1 MTIDDEEMKQSSPVR
16 LNENVRISRH
26 QHHQQQQNEVKG
38 GGDVSSSSSS
48 SLFHTESFF
57 PSALQTHHY
66 HDAFG
71 PGGGGDE
78 GVDYGPPNP
87 YDDDDSN
94 DDGNDI
100 DNDNDRK
107 NETEFEKNHFRSN
120 NNLKSV
126 TEEAP
131 LRVREGSLGLVLRCI
146 CGSHGPA
153 YIFY

>member
-1 MTIDDEEMKQSSPVR
+1 MTIDDEEVKQSSSVR

-26 QHHQQQQNEVKG
+26 HHQQHHQQQQNEVKG
-38 GGDVSSSSSS
+38 GGEVSSSSSS

-71 PGGGGDE
+71 PGGDE

-87 YDDDDSN
+87 YDDDDDD
-94 DDGNDI
+94 DDGND
-100 DNDNDRK
+100 NDNDGK
-107 NETEFEKNHFRSN
+107 NETEVENNHLRSN

-126 TEEAP
+126 TEEAISSTDQKWSDM
-131 LRVREGSLGLVLRCI
+131 GNI
-146 CGSHGPA
+146 WYA
-153 YIFY
+153 